1 LRFIETTFK
10 KLVPFYPFSYEFKN
24 ETNLRA
30 YESEE
35 KWKQIISFAALLTI
49 FISCIGLLG
58 LAMLSAEQRTKE
70 IGIRKVLGASV
81 SSIVQLV
88 SNNFLKLVLLAN
100 VVAVPVAWWAIHK
113 WLQNFAYH
121 IDIRWWVFAIAILIT
136 VLIALF
142 TVGFQAIKAAI
153 ANPVKSLRND

>member
-1 LRFIETTFK
+1 
-10 KLVPFYPFSYEFKN
+10 LVPFYPFSYEFKN
-24 ETNLRA
+24 ETNLRE

-35 KWKQIISFAALLTI
+35 KWKQIISFAAILTI

-58 LAMLSAEQRTKE
+58 LAMLSAEQRTRE
-70 IGIRKVLGASV
+70 IGVRKVLGASV

-100 VVAVPVAWWAIHK
+100 IIALPIAWWAVHT

-121 IDIRWWVFAIAILIT
+121 IIIRWWVFAIAVLIT
-136 VLIALF
+136 LLIALV

-153 ANPVKSLRND
+153 ANPVKSLRTE